1 VQAIE
6 PTDQEAGRDQSTKG
20 KGAEAE
26 APNVR
31 FSFSIPHEFLPIVP
45 APVLDLEPVVPAVP
59 ADGGV
64 PGVGA
69 PTPLGVST
77 A

>member
-1 VQAIE
+1 MQVIE
-6 PTDQEAGRDQSTKG
+6 PTDQEAGRDQSTAG
-20 KGAEAE
+20 KSAVTE

-31 FSFSIPHEFLPIVP
+31 FSFSIPHEFLPVVP
-45 APVLDLEPVVPAVP
+45 APVLDLEPVVL

-69 PTPLGVST
+69 PTPLGVAT